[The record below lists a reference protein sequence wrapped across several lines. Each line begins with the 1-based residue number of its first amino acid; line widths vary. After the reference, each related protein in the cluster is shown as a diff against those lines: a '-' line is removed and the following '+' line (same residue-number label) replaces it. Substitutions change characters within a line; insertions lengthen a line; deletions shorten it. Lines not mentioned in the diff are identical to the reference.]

1 MVCRWPVDSHGVGLY
16 VGFLAGLSVSVAA
29 SSVSMDGD
37 RLARSSDCGCLQY
50 STLTAKSECGAT
62 GERMVLP
69 SSVAVECKKPD
80 MAVRRPVIPACLYLR
95 PMDVVGW
102 RGEAEVF
109 RLQSGGWAQSRN
121 SEERPGSGSK
131 SACAAFLLA
140 LPTAARTHTHTRNM
154 STDLNVDIHN
164 VPSEADVDVSSALS
178 QPLPTTPAVARTEA
192 MSLLA
197 LQKQLDG
204 SMQRHL
210 DVLAANGVTMQTPLI
225 DAQGFPLANKDLMA
239 IRMARQRINV
249 LRNDSHALRDR
260 VAKLLEDTLESS
272 STSSAQKKVDLDA
285 FARFNS
291 VADSSPAQA
300 AGLREGDRVVKFG
313 SVTAQHPQGLAALAA
328 QGVVVD
334 GTPIQLL
341 VSRGGSS
348 APVEITLVPR
358 AGWGGRGLLGC
369 HLVPI

>member
-1 MVCRWPVDSHGVGLY
+1 
-16 VGFLAGLSVSVAA
+16 
-29 SSVSMDGD
+29 
-37 RLARSSDCGCLQY
+37 
-50 STLTAKSECGAT
+50 
-62 GERMVLP
+62 
-69 SSVAVECKKPD
+69 
-80 MAVRRPVIPACLYLR
+80 
-95 PMDVVGW
+95 
-102 RGEAEVF
+102 
-109 RLQSGGWAQSRN
+109 
-121 SEERPGSGSK
+121 
-131 SACAAFLLA
+131 
-140 LPTAARTHTHTRNM
+140 M

-239 IRMARQRINV
+239 IRTARQRINV

-260 VAKLLEDTLESS
+260 VAKLLGLAINGDTLESS

-285 FARFNS
+285 FARVNS